1 MNNQDCKIRVG
12 AININS
18 NESSFYPDNSFV
30 NKCGGSCNDINNPYA
45 KLCVPGV
52 FKKMN
57 IQVFNL
63 VSGTNETRHIFWHET
78 CKYKCRLDPS
88 VRNNKQ
94 RWNNDKCRWE
104 CKELIDKKRCD
115 KGFI

>member
-57 IQVFNL
+57 IQVFN
-63 VSGTNETRHIFWHET
+63 
-78 CKYKCRLDPS
+78 KCRLDPS

-94 RWNNDKCRWE
+94 RWNNDKCR
-104 CKELIDKKRCD
+104 
-115 KGFI
+115 